1 MNTLEMQSA
10 PGLSDHDAAPN
21 NSQSFI
27 LACSAAGEQDL
38 AAHSTKTASSSPK
51 KGRQNQFESFEDF
64 QAYIR
69 KSFIEGS
76 GIHPEIFDA
85 CVEFHQ
91 DIECGLGGDVETP
104 IHEALGWEYKRF
116 RHQANEPLY
125 AAFLLNEDK
134 SVWQVVVSIW
144 DIEKQRPYK
153 YFAPKGDGNRAF
165 LPPLPIGIRQLIA
178 QKSGLDVPM
187 FGNFWQWVKESVN
200 EVGATEGGK
209 KSLSALSHGHIM
221 IGLYGCECGAP
232 GKPPALNP
240 ELAPFVGP
248 GSTLVIAF
256 DQDEKPTAVKAV
268 NRGIRKLKLVLQ
280 NLGAYQAI
288 VEWSPKDGKGLDD
301 LIVNNGIEAFDDAY
315 NKAIAYMESQFAV
328 SKDSSTDKR
337 PTADIISREIAEEFR
352 DRLAYNNEARQWMHY
367 EIKLPGVWSGET
379 EEAIEMIVYQIITAR
394 GIEGYSTHSYI
405 TNIVK
410 FLRSQLFVREWNE
423 RSPKELMPFFN
434 GVLEIATGKFLPH
447 SPGYRLTWQLP
458 RSHDPQ
464 ATDWSHIDAFLT
476 HLAEGNRQLKDLLIC
491 YCNAVLKG
499 RSDLQ
504 KFLHLIGLGGTG
516 KGTFS
521 RLIVNLIGK
530 ENVHSTTLDDWC
542 SNRFEGAN
550 AHRKRLVLFAD
561 EDRQT
566 GKLGRFLSLTGEDP
580 IRAEEKGRKAFHYQ
594 YDGMVLVLSNLAI
607 FMGDAASRVKRR
619 VISFP
624 CNNAVDPIKRRN
636 LDKEFEPELAAFTN
650 YVLSLSDD
658 HVTAVIKGLQEIPEC
673 TLEFWENRTRVDS
686 IAAWLNQCVIAD
698 PMAKTAI
705 GCDRFEGEDGSTVT
719 TLFGSYNRYCHKAG
733 SKPKNHNN
741 FSPDLLEMCRSV
753 LGWSVEKEST
763 KTGKFIR
770 GLRLRVAGIDDL
782 IPTHDYTLA
791 QNLNKG
797 DGTGDGTS
805 DGSEP
810 ILSKCFPDGDGTLI
824 SQLEKQV
831 ELVFEPESQID
842 NSFLEENYLT
852 PQPVEN
858 DLVINKSGLGF
869 EPSPSVKASPNNGFE
884 PSPQPSP
891 QPSLSVTTRQPVKG
905 DRVRLLSGGEEY
917 KISWVSCGSDKV
929 LLVSA
934 RTGQPLTAP
943 SPLRPGAAAGGLN
956 LIDISELEF
965 LDT

>member
-1 MNTLEMQSA
+1 
-10 PGLSDHDAAPN
+10 
-21 NSQSFI
+21 
-27 LACSAAGEQDL
+27 
-38 AAHSTKTASSSPK
+38 
-51 KGRQNQFESFEDF
+51 
-64 QAYIR
+64 
-69 KSFIEGS
+69 
-76 GIHPEIFDA
+76 
-85 CVEFHQ
+85 V
-91 DIECGLGGDVETP
+91 
-104 IHEALGWEYKRF
+104 
-116 RHQANEPLY
+116 
-125 AAFLLNEDK
+125 
-134 SVWQVVVSIW
+134 
-144 DIEKQRPYK
+144 
-153 YFAPKGDGNRAF
+153 
-165 LPPLPIGIRQLIA
+165 RQLIA

-209 KSLSALSHGHIM
+209 KTLSALSIGHIM

-232 GKPPALNP
+232 GRPPTLIP
-240 ELAPFVGP
+240 DLAGFVGP

-268 NRGIRKLKLVLQ
+268 TRGIRKLKLVLQ
-280 NLGAYQAI
+280 NLGANLAI

-301 LIVNNGIEAFDDAY
+301 LIVNKGEEAFDDAY
-315 NKAIAYMESQFAV
+315 NKAIAYMESQFAL

-352 DRLAYNNEARQWMHY
+352 ERLAYNNEARQWMHY
-367 EIKLPGVWSGET
+367 EIKFPGVWSGET

-394 GIEGYSTHSYI
+394 GIQGYSTHSYI

-458 RSHDPQ
+458 RSHDPK

-476 HLAEGNRQLKDLLIC
+476 HLASGNRQLKDLLIC

-521 RLIVNLIGK
+521 RLLVNLIGS
-530 ENVHSTTLDDWC
+530 ENVHSTTLEDWC

-550 AHRKRLVLFAD
+550 AHKKRLVLFAD

-566 GKLGRFLSLTGEDP
+566 GKLGKFLSLTGEDP

-594 YDGMVLVLSNLAI
+594 YDGMVLVLSNLPI
-607 FMGDAASRVKRR
+607 FMGDSASRVKRR

-636 LDKEFEPELAAFTN
+636 LDIEFEPELAAFTN

-673 TLEFWENRTRVDS
+673 TLEFWENRTRVDA
-686 IAAWLNQCVIAD
+686 IAAWLNQYVIAD
-698 PMAKTAI
+698 PMAKTPI
-705 GCDRFEGEDGSTVT
+705 GSDRFEGEDGSTVT

-741 FSPDLLEMCRSV
+741 FSPDLLEICRSV

-791 QNLNKG
+791 QNLFKG
-797 DGTGDGTS
+797 DGTGDGS
-805 DGSEP
+805 GDGSEP
-810 ILSKCFPDGDGTLI
+810 PLGKGLEVGDGTFLNPP
-824 SQLEKQV
+824 EKKA
-831 ELVFEPESQID
+831 ELVLEPETQ
-842 NSFLEENYLT
+842 NENYLRGEKLSP
-852 PQPVEN
+852 PQLVEN
-858 DLVINKSGLGF
+858 DSAINKSGLGF
-869 EPSPSVKASPNNGFE
+869 EPSPKVNASSHNGFE
-884 PSPQPSP
+884 PSPVPSP
-891 QPSLSVTTRQPVKG
+891 VPSPSVTTRQPVRG
-905 DRVRLLSGGEEY
+905 DRVKLLSSGEEY

-934 RTGQPLTAP
+934 RTSEPLTAA
-943 SPLRPGAAAGGLN
+943 SKLRPGAAAGGLN
-956 LIDISELEF
+956 LIDVSELEF